1 MLLGAIVLEVFDIG
15 LFSTSGNMLTAFI
28 AGANVTL
35 LAFDIPLAFF
45 ALVPLLK
52 IHSQMVARQQGEE
65 NEFADRIEK
74 LEKQLRSSLDKGAL
88 EEAKSIK
95 EETEIVQLLNPDKK
109 SYPLW
114 PFNIRR
120 LITFWIAVI
129 LPFISFVSLLVE
141 TLKSGLSL
149 FFGTH

>member
-1 MLLGAIVLEVFDIG
+1 
-15 LFSTSGNMLTAFI
+15 
-28 AGANVTL
+28 
-35 LAFDIPLAFF
+35 
-45 ALVPLLK
+45 
-52 IHSQMVARQQGEE
+52 MVVKREEEE
-65 NEFADRIEK
+65 NEFTDRMEK

-95 EETEIVQLLNPDKK
+95 EEIEIAELLKPDDK

>member
-1 MLLGAIVLEVFDIG
+1 
-15 LFSTSGNMLTAFI
+15 
-28 AGANVTL
+28 
-35 LAFDIPLAFF
+35 
-45 ALVPLLK
+45 
-52 IHSQMVARQQGEE
+52 MVVKREEEE
-65 NEFADRIEK
+65 NEFADRMEK
-74 LEKQLRSSLDKGAL
+74 LEKQLRSSLDKAAL

-95 EETEIVQLLNPDKK
+95 EEIEFAQLLNPDTKK
-109 SYPLW
+109 YPLW
-114 PFNIRR
+114 PFNIHR